1 MLPKNQPSSM
11 MKLIELI
18 KRHSIRIGISLAV
31 LLAFLMHTL
40 GMLHMG
46 FIDRMENLAY
56 DIRLNVMMP
65 NTVDPRIVI
74 VDIDE
79 RSLLEQGRWPWSR
92 NQLATMMNQLFD
104 RYKVKV
110 VGFDVVFAEKDESS
124 GLKTL
129 EKIER
134 EHFRGN
140 KEFSKALDKARPS
153 LDFDQMFADSI
164 KGKPVVLGYY
174 FRHGGSEKGSV
185 GELPTPAFSA
195 SEYDKAGIYFVQA
208 DAYGANLS
216 VLQKSAAAAGHFDPI
231 VDRDGIS
238 RRIPMVE
245 EYQGALYESLSLA
258 VARIALDIPK
268 VEAGF
273 VNGAAGDDY
282 AGLEWLQ
289 LGKRRIPVDERVAAL
304 IPFRGRQGS
313 FPYVSAT
320 DILTGKA
327 DPNVLE
333 NAIVLVGTTA
343 PGLMDLRASP
353 VQSVYAG
360 VEMHAN
366 MVAGILDQNIK
377 ERPAYLLGAELILL
391 LVAGLVLALGLAVL
405 SPLWS
410 TLLAG
415 GVLSISIM
423 FNLLLW
429 QQANL
434 VMPIASMVLLV
445 TTLYLLNMSYGFFVE
460 SRGKRQLAGLF
471 GQYVPP
477 ELVDEMAKNP
487 DSFSLE
493 GDSRELTVL
502 FSDVRGF
509 TTISEG
515 LDPKQLTLLMNEYL
529 TPMTHVIHHHR
540 GTIDKYM
547 GDAIM
552 AFWGAPVADPDHAR
566 HALLAALAMIDELKV
581 LQEAFKAKG
590 WPPINIG
597 VGLNTGIMTVGNMGS
612 EFRMAYTVMGD
623 AVNLGSRLEGITK
636 QYGVHI
642 IVSEFTREKAPEFVY
657 RELDRVRVKGKDEPV
672 AIFEPIGLPDQIGAE
687 MENELALYR
696 EALKLYRAQNWD
708 LAEVQFLNL
717 QKAHPERYLYKVYA
731 ERIEYFR
738 AEPPG
743 DDWDGVFTFKTK

>member
-1 MLPKNQPSSM
+1 M
-11 MKLIELI
+11 MNLLELI
-18 KRHSIRIGISLAV
+18 KRHATRIGISLAV
-31 LLAFLMHTL
+31 LMVFLMNTL
-40 GMLHMG
+40 GFLHLG

-56 DIRLNVMMP
+56 DVRLNVMMP

-92 NQLATMMNQLFD
+92 NQLAAMMNQLFD

-129 EKIER
+129 EKIGR
-134 EHFRGN
+134 EHFTGN
-140 KEFSKALDKARPS
+140 KEFNRAMDKVRPA

-164 KGKPVVLGYY
+164 RNRPVALGYY
-174 FRHGGSEKGSV
+174 FRHGGKEKGSV
-185 GELPTPAFSA
+185 GALPDPAFSA
-195 SEYDKAGIYFVQA
+195 KDYAQAGVYFVQA
-208 DAYGANLS
+208 DAYGANLP
-216 VLQKSAAAAGHFDPI
+216 VLQKSAAAAGHFDPL

-258 VARIALDIPK
+258 IARISLGIPK
-268 VEAGF
+268 VEAGI
-273 VNGAAGDDY
+273 VNGSVGESY

-289 LGKRRIPVDERVAAL
+289 LGKRRIPVDENVAAL

-313 FPYVSAT
+313 FPYVAAT

-327 DPNVLE
+327 DPKTLE
-333 NAIVLVGTTA
+333 GSIVLVGTTA

-366 MVAGILDQNIK
+366 MIAGILDQNIK
-377 ERPAYLLGAELILL
+377 ERPAYLLGAELITLL
-391 LVAGLVLALGLAVL
+391 LAGIILALGLAVL
-405 SPLWS
+405 TPLWS
-410 TLLAG
+410 TLLTA
-415 GVLSISIM
+415 GVLASTVAL
-423 FNLLLW
+423 NLLLW

-434 VMPIASMVLLV
+434 VLPLASMLLLAA
-445 TTLYLLNMSYGFFVE
+445 TLYLLNMSYGFFVE

-477 ELVDEMAKNP
+477 ELVDEMAKDP

-493 GDSRELTVL
+493 GESRELTVL

-509 TTISEG
+509 TSISEG

-529 TPMTHVIHHHR
+529 TPMTHVIHNYR

-566 HALLAALAMIDELKV
+566 HALLAALAMIKELKM
-581 LQEAFKAKG
+581 LQTAFQAKG
-590 WPPINIG
+590 WPVINIG
-597 VGLNTGIMTVGNMGS
+597 VGLNTGLMTVGNMGS

-623 AVNLGSRLEGITK
+623 AVNLGSRLESLTK

-642 IVSEFTREKAPEFVY
+642 IVSEFTKQKVPDFVY
-657 RELDRVRVKGKDEPV
+657 RELDCVRVKGKDEPV
-672 AIFEPIGLPDQIGAE
+672 AIFEPIGLKDEIDPA

-708 LAEVQFLNL
+708 LAEVQFINL
-717 QKAHPERYLYKVYA
+717 QKAHPERYLYTVYS
-731 ERIEYFR
+731 ERILYFR